1 MGRGKI
7 DIKLIENINNR
18 QVTFSKRRGGLVK
31 KAREL
36 SILCD
41 AEVAVIVFS
50 STGKL
55 FEFSSKSMEQTLSR
69 YNKRIKSSGMP
80 LVEKKPKQ
88 LEHTEVEVLSD
99 EISKLKSKQ
108 LLLLGKDL
116 KGMGLNELRELEH
129 QLHEGLVGIK
139 SRKDQILMEQLEHS
153 RKQEELAL
161 LENDQLRKEIE
172 GFRGFYYP
180 LSATVPAPCIE
191 FYPTENN
198 VSSGKDGVESQDD
211 IGSDGGFENEN
222 SDTTLQLGLA
232 TGGCQKRKTP
242 EPETHS
248 TSSGSHL
255 ELK

>member
-55 FEFSSKSMEQTLSR
+55 FEFSSTSMEQTLSR

-80 LVEKKPKQ
+80 LVEKKPK
-88 LEHTEVEVLSD
+88 LEHMEVEVLSD

-108 LLLLGKDL
+108 LLFLGKDL

-129 QLHEGLVGIK
+129 QLHEGLLGIK
-139 SRKDQILMEQLEHS
+139 SRKEQILMEQLEHS
-153 RKQEELAL
+153 QKQEELAL
-161 LENDQLRKEIE
+161 LVNDQLRREIE

-198 VSSGKDGVESQDD
+198 VSSGKDGVESRD

-232 TGGCQKRKTP
+232 TGGYRKRKTP

>member
-1 MGRGKI
+1 
-7 DIKLIENINNR
+7 
-18 QVTFSKRRGGLVK
+18 
-31 KAREL
+31 
-36 SILCD
+36 
-41 AEVAVIVFS
+41 
-50 STGKL
+50 
-55 FEFSSKSMEQTLSR
+55 MEQTLSR

-88 LEHTEVEVLSD
+88 LEHMEVEVLSD

-108 LLLLGKDL
+108 LMFLGKDL

-129 QLHEGLVGIK
+129 ELHEGLLGIK
-139 SRKDQILMEQLEHS
+139 SRK
-153 RKQEELAL
+153 EELAL
-161 LENDQLRKEIE
+161 LVNDQLRREIE

-180 LSATVPAPCIE
+180 LSATVPAPSIE
-191 FYPTENN
+191 YCPTENN
-198 VSSGKDGVESQDD
+198 VSSGKDGVESQD

-232 TGGCQKRKTP
+232 MGGYRKRKTP
-242 EPETHS
+242 EPETRS